1 MEFGKGDCSLT
12 LIGAWLLIFAM
23 SEAAKKDPMHG
34 KTLSDML
41 TELVESMGWEE
52 LASRISINCFA
63 NDPSIKSSLNFLRK
77 THWARAK
84 VESVYRESI
93 GLKPLAKKPPRE
105 EKPERHRVREDLLP
119 SRRPFTPKGPKLNP
133 WTGKPLGEE

>member
-1 MEFGKGDCSLT
+1 
-12 LIGAWLLIFAM
+12 M

-34 KTLSDML
+34 KTLKAML
-41 TELVESMGWEE
+41 TELVDKYGWEE
-52 LASRISINCFA
+52 LASMISINCFA

-84 VESVYRESI
+84 LESVYRESI

-105 EKPERHRVREDLLP
+105 DKSEVAPAREERLPGRRTFKPRQAEGL
-119 SRRPFTPKGPKLNP
+119 KINP
-133 WTGKPLGEE
+133 WTGKPVEEV

>member
-1 MEFGKGDCSLT
+1 
-12 LIGAWLLIFAM
+12 M

-41 TELVESMGWEE
+41 TELVESLGWEE
-52 LASRISINCFA
+52 LAARISINCFA

-84 VESVYRESI
+84 LESVYRESI
-93 GLKPLAKKPPRE
+93 GLEPLAKKPPRE
-105 EKPERHRVREDLLP
+105 EKPEPRPVREPLLP
-119 SRRPFTPKGPKLNP
+119 GRRPFKPREAKGPKINP
-133 WTGKPLGEE
+133 WTGKPVGED